1 MPLMFLNGG
10 AMRGGPLHYLLG
22 DAPLVREARTAG
34 RYRFYSVDD
43 RFPALDEVES
53 GGVQVSGELYDLTW
67 TLLRDFLLPSEPTEL
82 ELGIIELEDGTGSL
96 AMIRRR
102 VYTEPATL
110 VDISGYGNWRD
121 YIDYRGEPGEPSEP
135 GEGS

>member
-22 DAPLVREARTAG
+22 DAPLLRQAKTAA

-43 RFPALDEVES
+43 RFPALDEVET
-53 GGVQVSGELYDLTW
+53 GGVQVSGELYDLPW
-67 TLLRDFLLPSEPTEL
+67 NVLRDFLLPSEPTEL

-110 VDISGYGNWRD
+110 VDISGYGDWRD
-121 YIDYRGEPGEPSEP
+121 YIDYRSEP
-135 GEGS
+135 GEGA

>member
-22 DAPLVREARTAG
+22 DAPLLREVKTAA

-43 RFPALDEVES
+43 RFPALEEVES
-53 GGVQVSGELYDLTW
+53 GGVQVAGELYDLTW
-67 TLLRDFLLPSEPTEL
+67 RVLRDFLLPSEPTEL
-82 ELGIIELEDGTGSL
+82 ELGVIELEDGTGSL

-102 VYTEPATL
+102 VYTEPAIL
-110 VDISGYGNWRD
+110 VDISGYTGWRE
-121 YIDYRGEPGEPSEP
+121 YTETLGGER
-135 GEGS
+135 